1 MSEFVSIETQIT
13 DLLRTAIEAVQN
25 EDNSGKAVIMALD
38 YLREIQ
44 HKYMLSQ
51 CRVITAN
58 ESGELRSIPFNTDK
72 IG

>member
-25 EDNSGKAVIMALD
+25 EQNSGNAVIMALD

-51 CRVITAN
+51 CRVITTH
-58 ESGELRSIPFNTDK
+58 ESGELRSIPFNTNNP
-72 IG
+72 